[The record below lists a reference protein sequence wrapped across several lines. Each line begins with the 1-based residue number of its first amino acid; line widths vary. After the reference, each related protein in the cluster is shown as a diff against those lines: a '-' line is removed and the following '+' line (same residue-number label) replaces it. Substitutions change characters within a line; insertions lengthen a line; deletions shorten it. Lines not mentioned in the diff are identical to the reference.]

1 MDTVHLAA
9 HGFDFDHGDVGDDG
23 MNMEWKM
30 IIHINCGF
38 KLINGLQI
46 EKVCPT
52 FANFAKNNHNHH
64 NVAKFGTLRSQSFIL
79 R

>member
-9 HGFDFDHGDVGDDG
+9 YGVDFDHSDGGDDR
-23 MNMEWKM
+23 MNMEWV
-30 IIHINCGF
+30 IITCLVA
-38 KLINGLQI
+38 LINGLQI

-64 NVAKFGTLRSQSFIL
+64 NVAKFGTV
-79 R
+79 